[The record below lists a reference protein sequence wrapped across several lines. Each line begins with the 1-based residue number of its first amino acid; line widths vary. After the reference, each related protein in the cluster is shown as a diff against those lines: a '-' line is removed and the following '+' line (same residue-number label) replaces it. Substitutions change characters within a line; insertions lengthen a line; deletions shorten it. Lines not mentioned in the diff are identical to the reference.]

1 MQLAPASLKLD
12 SSGDLPGRNSSEI
25 MTLDTPP
32 MTRLRCGTRML
43 DLSAPVVM
51 GILNVTPDSFS
62 DGGRFTERDA
72 ALRQAEQMLAAGA
85 AIIDVGGE
93 STRPGAAPV
102 SEQQELDRVVPIV
115 EALHGELDALVSVD
129 TSTPAVIRDS
139 AAAGAGLI
147 NDVRALRRPGALEAA
162 ASSGLPVCLMHM
174 QGEPGTMQDNPRYDD
189 VTAEV
194 IAFLQARI
202 AACEAAGIARENLLV
217 DPGFGF
223 AKSVDH
229 NLVLMREMAALQ
241 QLNLPILIGV
251 SRKSL
256 FGKVLGRE
264 VNERLPGSLA
274 AAVMCVERGAK
285 IVRAHDVQETVD
297 AVRFA
302 HAVREAHKES

>member
-1 MQLAPASLKLD
+1 
-12 SSGDLPGRNSSEI
+12 
-25 MTLDTPP
+25 MTQ
-32 MTRLRCGTRML
+32 LRCGSRML

-72 ALRQAEQMLAAGA
+72 ALRQAEQMLKDGA
-85 AIIDVGGE
+85 ALIDVGGE

-102 SEQQELDRVVPIV
+102 SEQEELDRVVPIV
-115 EALHGELDALVSVD
+115 EALNQELGALVSVD
-129 TSTPAVIRDS
+129 TSTAVVIRDS

-147 NDVRALRRPGALEAA
+147 NDVRALRRPGALAA
-162 ASSGLPVCLMHM
+162 AAESTLPVCLMHM
-174 QGEPGTMQDNPRYDD
+174 QGEPGNMQDNPQYTD

-194 IAFLQARI
+194 ITFLQARI
-202 AACEAAGIARENLLV
+202 DACLAAGIARDSLLV

-223 AKSVDH
+223 AKSVNH
-229 NLVLMREMAALQ
+229 NLQLMKEMSALRA
-241 QLNLPILIGV
+241 LNLPILIGV

-256 FGKVLGRE
+256 FGKVLGRD
-264 VNERLPGSLA
+264 VNERLSGSLA

-302 HAVREAHKES
+302 HVVLEAHKES

>member
-1 MQLAPASLKLD
+1 
-12 SSGDLPGRNSSEI
+12 
-25 MTLDTPP
+25 MTQ
-32 MTRLRCGTRML
+32 LRCGSRML

-72 ALRQAEQMLAAGA
+72 ALRQAEQMLKDGA
-85 AIIDVGGE
+85 ALIDVGGE

-102 SEQQELDRVVPIV
+102 SEQEELDRVVPIV
-115 EALHGELDALVSVD
+115 EALNQELGALVSVD
-129 TSTPAVIRDS
+129 TSTAVVIRDS

-147 NDVRALRRPGALEAA
+147 NDVRALRRPGALAA
-162 ASSGLPVCLMHM
+162 AAESTLPVCLMHM
-174 QGEPGTMQDNPRYDD
+174 QGEPGNMQDNPQYTD

-194 IAFLQARI
+194 ITFLQARI
-202 AACEAAGIARENLLV
+202 DACLAAGIARDSLLL

-223 AKSVDH
+223 AKLVNH
-229 NLVLMREMAALQ
+229 NLQLMKEMSALRA
-241 QLNLPILIGV
+241 LNLPILIGV

-256 FGKVLGRE
+256 FGKVLGRD
-264 VNERLPGSLA
+264 VNERLSGSLA

-302 HAVREAHKES
+302 HAVLEAHKES

>member
-1 MQLAPASLKLD
+1 
-12 SSGDLPGRNSSEI
+12 
-25 MTLDTPP
+25 
-32 MTRLRCGTRML
+32 
-43 DLSAPVVM
+43 M

-72 ALRQAEQMLAAGA
+72 ALRQAEQMLKDGA
-85 AIIDVGGE
+85 ALIDVGGE

-102 SEQQELDRVVPIV
+102 SEQEELDRVVPIV
-115 EALHGELDALVSVD
+115 EALNQELGALVSVD
-129 TSTPAVIRDS
+129 TSTAVVIRDS

-147 NDVRALRRPGALEAA
+147 NDVRALRRPGALAA
-162 ASSGLPVCLMHM
+162 AAESTLPVCLMHM
-174 QGEPGTMQDNPRYDD
+174 QGEPGNMQDNPQYDD

-194 IAFLQARI
+194 ITFLLARI
-202 AACEAAGIARENLLV
+202 DACLAAGIARDSLLV

-223 AKSVDH
+223 AKSVNH
-229 NLVLMREMAALQ
+229 NLQLMKEMSALRG
-241 QLNLPILIGV
+241 LNLPILIGV

-256 FGKVLGRE
+256 FGKVLGRD
-264 VNERLPGSLA
+264 VNERLSGSLA

-302 HAVREAHKES
+302 HAVLEAHKES

>member
-1 MQLAPASLKLD
+1 
-12 SSGDLPGRNSSEI
+12 
-25 MTLDTPP
+25 
-32 MTRLRCGTRML
+32 MTRIRCGSQML

-62 DGGRFTERDA
+62 DGGRFNERDA
-72 ALRQAEQMLAAGA
+72 ALRQAEQMLADGA

-102 SEQQELDRVVPIV
+102 SEQQELDRVVPVV
-115 EALHGELDALVSVD
+115 EALHQQLGALVSVD
-129 TSTPAVIRDS
+129 TSTAAVIRDS

-162 ASSGLPVCLMHM
+162 AVSGLPACLMHM
-174 QGEPGTMQDNPRYDD
+174 KGEPGNMQDNPQYDD
-189 VTAEV
+189 VTSDV
-194 IAFLQARI
+194 LTFLQERI
-202 AACEAAGIARENLLV
+202 AACEAAGISRERLLV

-223 AKSVDH
+223 AKSMNH
-229 NLVLMREMAALQ
+229 NLVLMREMSALQ
-241 QLNLPILIGV
+241 QLGLPILIGV

-274 AAVMCVERGAK
+274 AAVMCVERGAS
-285 IVRAHDVQETVD
+285 IVRAHDVRETVD
-297 AVRFA
+297 VVRFA